1 MEKFKCLVC
10 KNEFESSKYYA
21 RYCSDR
27 CRQAAYNQRLRDEKN
42 QKQKPTAQKDEKDI

>member
-1 MEKFKCLVC
+1 MKEKFVCLVC

-27 CRQAAYNQRLRDEKN
+27 CRQAAYNERLRE
-42 QKQKPTAQKDEKDI
+42 QKKQQEQKPAEKDVE